1 MSYLLQSASPSIVD
15 IHNHKELFGKSW
27 NFSTLALGKFLEY
40 ARRPGYSELTLSP
53 VIKVLPEIFSESV
66 ISARANSNISNFEL
80 SLTNAEGP
88 SSGFSSHDD
97 AVVYFSPDGR
107 AFSALGL
114 REKVVFNSS
123 FRASRFENFRLASWV
138 WVAVNSRLFTQESS
152 AIKALASRLGV
163 EDEYFELLGLPDLPL
178 NWNERL
184 PEVISLMEGV
194 SKSARHI
201 SQAGSVVR
209 STRLESGRK
218 WRLRGS
224 SLFETKTSQGKIL
237 GNFLSACRAG
247 KSIDTTDLQT
257 EFPVYDSKW
266 LRNGIVSKYTE
277 IGDGN
282 AVLAQPG
289 DIITPQTG
297 TVSRAR
303 LVSAAGAVDA
313 NGFILTPKSAQDSDE
328 ILTFLNSVEASDQR
342 IELCEESSI
351 VKRIELID
359 LQRMIVFGNTI
370 DLEKACAAIVRGTR

>member
-1 MSYLLQSASPSIVD
+1 MQSAGPSIVD
-15 IHNHKELFGKSW
+15 IHNHKELIGKSW

-53 VIKVLPEIFSESV
+53 VIKVLPQIFSESV

-138 WVAVNSRLFTQESS
+138 WVAVNSRLFTHESS

-184 PEVISLMEGV
+184 PEVISLMEEV

-224 SLFETKTSQGKIL
+224 SLFDTKTSQGKAL
-237 GNFLSACRAG
+237 GDFISACRAG
-247 KSIDTTDLQT
+247 KSIDIDDHQT

-266 LRNGIVSKYTE
+266 MRTGIVSKYAA

-282 AVLAQPG
+282 SVLAQPG
-289 DIITPQTG
+289 DIITPKTG

-303 LVSAAGAVDA
+303 LVSAAGAVDG

-351 VKRIELID
+351 VKKIESVD

-370 DLEKACAAIVRGTR
+370 DIEKACAAIVRGTR